1 MTRAVFDTNVVI
13 AAAISSDGAPAES
26 MRAHADGRFDLV
38 VSPLLLA
45 ELGTVL
51 AREKLRLFLTIEQA
65 ARLVDALGRDAQI
78 AGDPAERQPVSR
90 DPNDD
95 YLIALARSVS
105 ADVLVTGDADLLALD
120 LADLPIVSPR
130 EFLERLP

>member
-1 MTRAVFDTNVVI
+1 MTQAVFDPNVVI
-13 AAAISSDGAPAES
+13 AAAIRPDGAPADC
-26 MRAHADGRFDLV
+26 MRAHADGRVDLV

-51 AREKLRLFLTIEQA
+51 AREKFRPFLTIEQA

-95 YLIALARSVS
+95 LIALARSVS